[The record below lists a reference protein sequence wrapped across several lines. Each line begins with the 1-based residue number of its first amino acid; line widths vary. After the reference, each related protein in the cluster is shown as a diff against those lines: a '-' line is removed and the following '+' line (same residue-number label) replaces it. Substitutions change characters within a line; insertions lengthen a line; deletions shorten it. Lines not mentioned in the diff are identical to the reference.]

1 MNQPLKASSSQQ
13 SAMGGP
19 LPVLLDFRNGG
30 RGWRMSLG
38 ALVQATLLGLVLVL
52 PLLVTESFTA
62 RPEPAEFRRPIRLG
76 SLGGKVDGPKP
87 SSEQPVK
94 KRPDS
99 HQVYLPVQPPPDT
112 PTPNVAGIGDPT
124 IGANGTG
131 SPWLGRPDGDP
142 SGGSPT
148 GPFVPGDQL
157 QPQPPAP
164 PSGTVLKGGNVRRP
178 KLIHRVEPDYPRL
191 AKLAGIQG
199 DVVLE
204 ALLDKDGR
212 VRNVEVKSGPTMLA
226 DAAKDAVSQWVY
238 EPTYLN
244 GVPYPV
250 LLQVTVE
257 FRLKR

>member
-1 MNQPLKASSSQQ
+1 MNQPLKASSPQER
-13 SAMGGP
+13 AIGGP

-62 RPEPAEFRRPIRLG
+62 RPEPPEIRQTIRLG
-76 SLGGKVDGPKP
+76 NPRGHVDGPRPPGPKP
-87 SSEQPVK
+87 VREPLN
-94 KRPDS
+94 PD
-99 HQVYLPVQPPPDT
+99 QVYLPLPTRPDTPAPNFAGFGDPTVGDGSGTEDRFGHPHGDPFSNSPVGSPLSSRGPQPPP
-112 PTPNVAGIGDPT
+112 PPPVA
-124 IGANGTG
+124 
-131 SPWLGRPDGDP
+131 
-142 SGGSPT
+142 
-148 GPFVPGDQL
+148 
-157 QPQPPAP
+157 
-164 PSGTVLKGGNVRRP
+164 TVLKGGEVRPP
-178 KLIHRVEPDYPRL
+178 KLIHRVEPEYPRL

-212 VRNVEVKSGPTMLA
+212 VRNVEVKSGPTMLTE
-226 DAAKDAVSQWVY
+226 AAREAVSQWVY

-244 GVPYPV
+244 GQPYPV
-250 LLQVTVE
+250 LLTVTVE

>member
-1 MNQPLKASSSQQ
+1 MNQPSKPTSPQQ
-13 SAMGGP
+13 SAIGGP

-52 PLLVTESFTA
+52 PLVMTESFTA
-62 RPEPAEFRRPIRLG
+62 QPEAPDVRQPIRLG
-76 SLGGKVDGPKP
+76 DLRGKVDGPKP
-87 SSEQPVK
+87 SGPKPVK
-94 KRPDS
+94 PRLRPDQIFLAP
-99 HQVYLPVQPPPDT
+99 QVTFTPVPANT
-112 PTPNVAGIGDPT
+112 ANLGDPT
-124 IGANGTG
+124 IGNGGG
-131 SPWLGRPDGDP
+131 SGPSWLGHRDGDP
-142 SGGSPT
+142 SGESPT
-148 GPFVPGDQL
+148 GPVIPGGRPQL
-157 QPQPPAP
+157 QPPPP
-164 PSGTVLKGGNVRRP
+164 IETILKGGDIRPP
-178 KLIHRVEPDYPRL
+178 KLIHRVEPTYPRL

-199 DVVLE
+199 DVVIV

-226 DAAKDAVSQWVY
+226 EAAKDAVSQWVY